1 MINPRT
7 EAREHRICVMKIHAN
22 ISKITSPGVLACL
35 ILLGISTT
43 ADAGKL
49 YKWVDE
55 NGEVRYSDRMPASQI
70 KRKHHTLNAQ
80 GIVVATQ
87 EAAKT
92 EEEIKAG
99 KEAAK
104 ELQARQEVERQ
115 NKEAQGKL
123 DRVLLLTFSSEQEMS
138 RVKNDRIEVLDSVI
152 RLIYKSIATTEE
164 RLKRFEN
171 IAQQQYISKKKE
183 VPGGLAQNIEES
195 SRKLNNR
202 EKQLS
207 LKLGEKYKI
216 EAQYEIDVAR
226 FRLLSN

>member
-1 MINPRT
+1 MRLRDINTNLTPRKV
-7 EAREHRICVMKIHAN
+7 IV
-22 ISKITSPGVLACL
+22 CL
-35 ILLGISTT
+35 ILLSMPF
-43 ADAGKL
+43 AASAGKL

-70 KRKHHTLNAQ
+70 KRKHQTLNAQ
-80 GIVVATQ
+80 GIVVATK
-87 EAAKT
+87 EAART

-104 ELQARQEVERQ
+104 ELQAKKEVERQ
-115 NKEAQGKL
+115 NKEAQGKV
-123 DRVLLLTFSSEQEMS
+123 DRVLLLTFSSEKEMG
-138 RVKNDRIEVLDSVI
+138 RVKNDRIDVLDSVI

-164 RLKRFEN
+164 RLNRFEN
-171 IAQQQYISKKKE
+171 TAQKQYISQEKE

-195 SRKLNNR
+195 TRKLKNR

-216 EAQYEIDVAR
+216 EAQYEVDIAR
-226 FRLLSN
+226 FRLLHSQ